1 MNPVKICSDTYA
13 AIAAHAAEAF
23 PGECCGFIVERNG
36 REEVVRVTNMQDKL
50 HALDPQTY
58 PRTSA
63 TAYTMGREQL
73 PVLRGAEKGELAI
86 RAVYHSHPQHD
97 AYFSDEDRRNAAP
110 DNEPTFPD
118 AGQIVISVY
127 DAVVKGAK
135 SFRWD
140 PIDKAYVDAPLEVR
154 QA

>member
-1 MNPVKICSDTYA
+1 MKPVDITQATYI
-13 AIAAHAAEAF
+13 AITAHAAETF
-23 PGECCGFIVERNG
+23 PGECCGFIVDRNG
-36 REEVVRVTNMQDKL
+36 VQEVVRVSNMQDKL

-63 TAYTMGREQL
+63 TAYTMGKEQL
-73 PVLRGAEKGELAI
+73 PVLRGAEQGELVI

-110 DNEPTFPD
+110 DNEATFPD

-127 DAVVKGAK
+127 DGVVKGAK
-135 SFRWD
+135 AFRWQ
-140 PIDKAYVDAPLEVR
+140 PAAKQYVDAALEVNP
-154 QA
+154 

>member
-1 MNPVKICSDTYA
+1 MTQVEITQATYA
-13 AIAAHAAEAF
+13 AITAHAAEAF
-23 PGECCGFIVERNG
+23 PGECCGFIIERGG
-36 REEVVRVTNMQDKL
+36 REEVVRVSNMQDQL

-63 TAYTMGREQL
+63 TAYTMGKEQL

-110 DNEPTFPD
+110 DDEPTFPD

-127 DAVVKGAK
+127 DRVVKGAK
-135 SFRWD
+135 AFRWD
-140 PIDKAYVDAPLEVR
+140 PAAKQYADAPL
-154 QA
+154 AIA